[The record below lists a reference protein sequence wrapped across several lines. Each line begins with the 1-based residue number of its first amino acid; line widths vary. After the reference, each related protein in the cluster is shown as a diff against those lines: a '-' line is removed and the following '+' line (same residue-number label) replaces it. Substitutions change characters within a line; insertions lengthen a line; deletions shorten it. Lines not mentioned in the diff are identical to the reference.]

1 MQLKLKGYFKED
13 NSPIAE
19 AVKAVE
25 MLEANSVGRPH
36 VLGYTPVGRTNPYQ
50 ALLYRAAE
58 DYNIATVPV
67 VKSWDFH
74 KLFQMPSAESS
85 TVILHIHWTSFILQG
100 ITSYATAK
108 KKIQDFRTAVG
119 DIKSKGGK
127 IIWTL
132 HNIIPHDSRYPDL
145 EMQIQQY
152 LAEEADV
159 LHVLSDASAEMM
171 SAALTIDKNKLVN
184 VPHPNYR
191 LTYED
196 YVTRS
201 NARLEFGIGPND
213 RVYVLLGALKAYKG
227 LDRLLKAFDEFSSQ
241 DPDTRRVLL
250 VGGMA
255 DDSQEVADFVKKCLK
270 HPNVLI
276 EPKKVPNH
284 LVQNYMRAADI
295 GLAPYTRMLNSGA
308 VLLYQSFDL
317 PVIASDVPAIWEN
330 MSDEIGE
337 RVADNS
343 TESLV
348 TAFAKADRFF
358 ENDVRSKVRIYAD
371 QFDATE
377 LSREFTRR
385 LLWKLNSNPTKS
397 SSRRP

>member
-1 MQLKLKGYFKED
+1 MQLKLKGYFKEE
-13 NSPIAE
+13 NSPLAE
-19 AVKAVE
+19 AAKAIE
-25 MLEANSVGRPH
+25 MLEATTGSSPH

-58 DYNIATVPV
+58 DQNIATVPIV
-67 VKSWDFH
+67 RSWDFE
-74 KLFQMPSAESS
+74 KLFELSPTGSHII
-85 TVILHIHWTSFILQG
+85 VHIHWTSFILNG
-100 ITSYATAK
+100 ITSYGTAK
-108 KKIQDFRTAVG
+108 KKVADFRNA
-119 DIKSKGGK
+119 IAELKKRNGK
-127 IIWTL
+127 IVWTL
-132 HNIIPHDSRYPDL
+132 HNIIPHDSLYPTL
-145 EMQIQQY
+145 EMEIQQH

-159 LHVLSDASAEMM
+159 LHVLSDASAQMM
-171 SAALTIDKNKLVN
+171 SAALAIDPKKLVN

-201 NARLEFGIGPND
+201 NARLEFGIGPSD

-227 LDRLLKAFDEFSSQ
+227 LDRLLKAFDEFSAK
-241 DPDTRRVLL
+241 DPSIRRVLL

-255 DDSQEVADFVKKCLK
+255 DESPEVTEFVKQCTK

-284 LVQNYMRAADI
+284 MVQNYMRAADI

-330 MSDEIGE
+330 MTDEIGQ
-337 RVADNS
+337 RVSDNS
-343 TESLV
+343 VEGLV
-348 TAFAKADRFF
+348 EAFNGADRFF
-358 ENDVRSKVRIYAD
+358 ERDVRNEVRRYAD

-377 LSREFTRR
+377 LSREFSQRVLR
-385 LLWKLNSNPTKS
+385 KLGSAASGK
-397 SSRRP
+397 

>member
-13 NSPIAE
+13 NSPVAE
-19 AVKAVE
+19 ALKAVE
-25 MLEANSVGRPH
+25 MLEATSMSRPH

-50 ALLYRAAE
+50 SLLYRAAE

-67 VKSWDFH
+67 VKSWDFQ
-74 KLFQMPSAESS
+74 KLFKLPTDNSN
-85 TVILHIHWTSFILQG
+85 VILHIHWTSFILHG
-100 ITSYATAK
+100 ITSYNTAK
-108 KKIQDFRTAVG
+108 KKIQDFRAAIN

-127 IIWTL
+127 IVWTL
-132 HNIIPHDSRYPDL
+132 HNIIPHDSLYPDL
-145 EMQIQQY
+145 EMQIQQF
-152 LAEEADV
+152 LAEQADV

-171 SAALTIDKNKLVN
+171 SAALTIDKRKLVN

-196 YVTRS
+196 YVTRR

-227 LDRLLKAFDEFSSQ
+227 LDRLLKAFDGFRAG
-241 DPDTRRVLL
+241 DPSIRRVLL

-255 DDSQEVADFVKKCLK
+255 DESAEVTEFVKKCLK
-270 HPNVLI
+270 HPDILI

-284 LVQNYMRAADI
+284 MVQNYMRAADV

-330 MSDEIGE
+330 MTEEIGE

-343 TESLV
+343 VQSLV
-348 TAFAKADRFF
+348 SAFERADRFF
-358 ENDVRSKVRIYAD
+358 ENDVRRQVRSYAD
-371 QFDATE
+371 QFDATV
-377 LSREFTRR
+377 LSREFASRV
-385 LLWKLNSNPTKS
+385 LWKLGGGSTESSAAKS
-397 SSRRP
+397 

>member
-13 NSPIAE
+13 NSPVAE
-19 AVKAVE
+19 AVKAIE
-25 MLEANSVGRPH
+25 MLEAATMGKPH

-74 KLFQMPSAESS
+74 KLFRVPTDGS
-85 TVILHIHWTSFILQG
+85 TVILHIHWTSFILHG
-100 ITSYATAK
+100 ITSYTTAK
-108 KKIQDFRTAVG
+108 KKIQDFRSAI
-119 DIKSKGGK
+119 DEIKSKGGK

-132 HNIIPHDSRYPDL
+132 HNIIPHDSLYPDL

-152 LAEEADV
+152 LAEQADV

-171 SAALTIDKNKLVN
+171 SAALTIDKHKLVN

-201 NARLEFGIGPND
+201 NARLEFGIGPRD

-227 LDRLLKAFDEFSSQ
+227 LDRLLKAFDEFSKS
-241 DPDTRRVLL
+241 DPSTRRVLL

-255 DDSQEVADFVKKCLK
+255 DESPEVAEFVKKALK

-330 MSDEIGE
+330 MPDDIGE
-337 RVADNS
+337 RVSDNS
-343 TESLV
+343 VQSLIS
-348 TAFAKADRFF
+348 AFARADRFF
-358 ENDVRSKVRIYAD
+358 EQDVSSKVRSYAD
-371 QFDATE
+371 QFDATV
-377 LSREFTRR
+377 LSREFASRI
-385 LLWKLNSNPTKS
+385 LWKLGNGFTESNTGKS
-397 SSRRP
+397 